1 MLPDLTSLALFAHA
15 VEMGSLTRAADSS
28 CMSLAAASRRIAM
41 LEGQLQTTLLK
52 RTSRGVEPTEAG
64 KALVVHAKEQ
74 LIGINRMQLAMSDYV
89 HGRRGAVRILATT
102 SAMTHYLP
110 GDLAEFLQLEPQ
122 LRLSIGESWSDEIAR
137 QVMDHKVDVGVV
149 VTGSRTHDL
158 ELLPYRSYRIG
169 VVLRPDHALTSH
181 VSPPYQAVLE
191 HEIVALEGASLM
203 MRTVLEQAAM
213 AGLTLS
219 LRVQVRSFEA
229 VCRLVQAGL
238 GVGLLPLEP
247 SVGLAADMGL
257 KVLPLSDEW
266 AVRHMHVCC
275 TRGHPHG
282 SPVARLVRHLSQ
294 SRPA

>member
-1 MLPDLTSLALFAHA
+1 
-15 VEMGSLTRAADSS
+15 
-28 CMSLAAASRRIAM
+28 
-41 LEGQLQTTLLK
+41 
-52 RTSRGVEPTEAG
+52 
-64 KALVVHAKEQ
+64 
-74 LIGINRMQLAMSDYV
+74 
-89 HGRRGAVRILATT
+89 
-102 SAMTHYLP
+102 
-110 GDLAEFLQLEPQ
+110 
-122 LRLSIGESWSDEIAR
+122 
-137 QVMDHKVDVGVV
+137 
-149 VTGSRTHDL
+149 
-158 ELLPYRSYRIG
+158 
-169 VVLRPDHALTSH
+169 
-181 VSPPYQAVLE
+181 
-191 HEIVALEGASLM
+191 
-203 MRTVLEQAAM
+203 
-213 AGLTLS
+213 